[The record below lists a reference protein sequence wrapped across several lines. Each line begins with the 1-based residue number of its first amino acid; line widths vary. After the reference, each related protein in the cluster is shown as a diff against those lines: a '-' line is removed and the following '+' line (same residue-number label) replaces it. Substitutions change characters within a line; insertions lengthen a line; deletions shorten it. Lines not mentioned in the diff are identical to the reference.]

1 MAINFGFNN
10 NWHTHYHSIPTN
22 AIHRTIY
29 QLLISTIIFFSKS
42 LTNTYIYIF
51 TVEIADELNSA
62 FKTSCD
68 SDDDYDT
75 DCNDCDSQNS
85 SQSDSSEHKV
95 NICFIKNH
103 CSINFETNQLNVFS
117 CIGFFY

>member
-1 MAINFGFNN
+1 MAINLGFNN

-29 QLLISTIIFFSKS
+29 QFLISIVVFFFDS
-42 LTNTYIYIF
+42 LTNIYIF

-62 FKTSCD
+62 FETSRD
-68 SDDDYDT
+68 SNDDYDS
-75 DCNDCDSQNS
+75 DSNDCDTQNS

-95 NICFIKNH
+95 NIFLYKI
-103 CSINFETNQLNVFS
+103 IL
-117 CIGFFY
+117 FYYFWN

>member
-1 MAINFGFNN
+1 MGKNYTWQSILNSTTID
-10 NWHTHYHSIPTN
+10 THHSIPTN

-29 QLLISTIIFFSKS
+29 QLLISTVIFFSES
-42 LTNTYIYIF
+42 LTNTYINIF

-62 FKTSCD
+62 FEISCGD

-95 NICFIKNH
+95 KISFQFQDKK
-103 CSINFETNQLNVFS
+103 SLV
-117 CIGFFY
+117 Y